1 MHSLRCIG
9 NWHLWIKH
17 VRESAATNPKHSLE
31 SLVFPRERI
40 CALPYITHARIAAS
54 LTHHATRGRVS
65 SCATDERQ
73 PFAREPQ
80 MADNGTFH
88 STQDLLFPTG
98 SHSIAPHSL
107 KPTLSNYTRASLLKK
122 QCSGGCKPSLA
133 HRTAMPSDALCTMPS
148 AYCGLSKWRS

>member
-40 CALPYITHARIAAS
+40 CALPYITARIAAS

-80 MADNGTFH
+80 MADNGTFQ
-88 STQDLLFPTG
+88 STQDLLFPDWQ
-98 SHSIAPHSL
+98 PQ
-107 KPTLSNYTRASLLKK
+107 YRAALLETNPQQLHKSVLN
-122 QCSGGCKPSLA
+122 C
-133 HRTAMPSDALCTMPS
+133 
-148 AYCGLSKWRS
+148 